1 MKFIIALVIAA
12 MHTQLAAC
20 APRAI
25 IENEAPD
32 RIENSHRPRDI
43 TITVAQTL
51 FEDPSIK
58 SCADKDYG
66 CSRHWCWKKVRL
78 PALRILVG
86 CAATNNAHSAVL
98 KKTGA
103 GLSTRAITMS
113 NAILTLIAKDTLRA
127 TRKVAVV
134 VVVEL
139 KRRDAQ
145 LLCFN
150 G

>member
-1 MKFIIALVIAA
+1 
-12 MHTQLAAC
+12 
-20 APRAI
+20 
-25 IENEAPD
+25 
-32 RIENSHRPRDI
+32 
-43 TITVAQTL
+43 
-51 FEDPSIK
+51 
-58 SCADKDYG
+58 
-66 CSRHWCWKKVRL
+66 
-78 PALRILVG
+78 
-86 CAATNNAHSAVL
+86 VL
-98 KKTGA
+98 KKIGA

-139 KRRDAQ
+139 KRWDAQ